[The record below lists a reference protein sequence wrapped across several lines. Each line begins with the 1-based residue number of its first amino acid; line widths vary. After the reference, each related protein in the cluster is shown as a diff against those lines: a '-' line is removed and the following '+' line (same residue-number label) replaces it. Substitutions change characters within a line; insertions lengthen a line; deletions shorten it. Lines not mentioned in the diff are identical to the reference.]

1 MCLQGV
7 RAQHFLVFEQ
17 YAILRHALHIC
28 LSKSIKTKEHIGWK
42 LVYYEAYVSESDA
55 RERERKLKQYGA
67 GRGHLKK
74 RIDKS
79 IEQMLKSAG

>member
-1 MCLQGV
+1 MTE
-7 RAQHFLVFEQ
+7 H
-17 YAILRHALHIC
+17 
-28 LSKSIKTKEHIGWK
+28 KTKEHIGWK

-79 IEQMLKSAG
+79 IEQILKSAG

>member
-1 MCLQGV
+1 M
-7 RAQHFLVFEQ
+7 FEHETREQ
-17 YAILRHALHIC
+17 
-28 LSKSIKTKEHIGWK
+28 IGWK
-42 LVYYEAYVSESDA
+42 LIYYEAYVSESDA

-74 RIDKS
+74 RIEKS